1 MLRKIYLLLIAIS
14 ALFLTGCGS
23 SGSGDEAG
31 CYQKGYAAFY
41 TFEENGTLTSY
52 NEHYERSRLTAA
64 HHNLPYGTR
73 VKVTNLSNGR
83 STIVTINDRN
93 MPDGDYIIKL
103 SEKAAPELAAS
114 KEKPT
119 EVSLDIV
126 KWG

>member
-23 SGSGDEAG
+23 SGSGDEAC

-64 HHNLPYGTR
+64 HPSLPYGTK
-73 VKVTNLSNGR
+73 VKVTNLNNGY
-83 STIVTINDRN
+83 SVTVTINDKN

>member
-23 SGSGDEAG
+23 SGSGDEAC

-64 HHNLPYGTR
+64 HHDLPYGTK
-73 VKVTNLSNGR
+73 VKVTNLNNGY
-83 STIVTINDRN
+83 SVTVTINDKN

-103 SEKAAPELAAS
+103 SEKAATELRTS
-114 KEKPT
+114 SERND
-119 EVSLDIV
+119 EFSLDIV

>member
-1 MLRKIYLLLIAIS
+1 MLRKVYLLFVVLS

-23 SGSGDEAG
+23 SGSDEESG
-31 CYQKGYAAFY
+31 FFQKGYAAFY

-64 HHNLPYGTR
+64 HASLPYGTR
-73 VKVTNLSNGR
+73 VKVTNLNNGY
-83 STIVTINDRN
+83 SVTVTVNDKN

-103 SEKAAPELAAS
+103 SEKAATELAAS